1 MAHSTTLNDAIE
13 TVSSLPQQ
21 QQEMLLEICRHR
33 LAAAR
38 REEIANAARKAKADF
53 AQGKYKDQSADAL
66 IRELHQGIAEER

>member
-1 MAHSTTLNDAIE
+1 MSHSTTLNEAIE

-33 LAAAR
+33 MAEAR

-53 AQGKYKDQSADAL
+53 SQGRYKGQSADAL
-66 IRELHQGIAEER
+66 IQELHQGIAEE